1 MDDLGGFRFTT
12 GQQPTRSES
21 ALCAECLVVALGGC
35 SLSVAAN
42 VHAKGCPPLV
52 LAFDIFM
59 KPSLSHGGVRTS
71 EGVDVWPLRARS
83 IAVEAAAADVPD
95 NRPLS
100 SRFTGRSFVPRNKRQ
115 LAHRPRE
122 RWLVDGDV
130 GPGRSDDDVA
140 VKDNGLYRFT

>member
-1 MDDLGGFRFTT
+1 MNWEFT
-12 GQQPTRSES
+12 GRSYS
-21 ALCAECLVVALGGC
+21 ALCAECLVVALGRC

-42 VHAKGCPPLV
+42 VHAEGCRPLV

-59 KPSLSHGGVRTS
+59 KPSLSHWGVRTS

-100 SRFTGRSFVPRNKRQ
+100 DGSAGPPWPEGRCRHIRT
-115 LAHRPRE
+115 LASPTAA
-122 RWLVDGDV
+122 GA
-130 GPGRSDDDVA
+130 DDDRRLLGYGA
-140 VKDNGLYRFT
+140 V

>member
-1 MDDLGGFRFTT
+1 MTT
-12 GQQPTRSES
+12 AGPASLPDWPYKSTPALALDEGAHIGTVQLLVSRPTLRTYS
-21 ALCAECLVVALGGC
+21 AGAECLVVALGGC

-42 VHAKGCPPLV
+42 VHAEGCRPLV

-59 KPSLSHGGVRTS
+59 KPSLSHWGVRTS

-100 SRFTGRSFVPRNKRQ
+100 DAN
-115 LAHRPRE
+115 
-122 RWLVDGDV
+122 
-130 GPGRSDDDVA
+130 
-140 VKDNGLYRFT
+140 